1 MAKRP
6 TPFRQADVTRAIKG
20 AVAAGL
26 APSRAEIDAQ
36 GKIVL
41 DLGKP
46 VEARSALDGW
56 KAAKR
61 AAS

>member
-6 TPFRQADVTRAIKG
+6 TSFRQADVTRAIKG

-26 APSRAEIDAQ
+26 TPSRAEIDAQ

-46 VEARSALDGW
+46 AESRSALEDW
-56 KAAKR
+56 RAKR